1 MPISMYQKFIITQDG
16 VLKFGKVY
24 QHVDLL
30 DWGEECP
37 YGGGLWKKDECRR
50 AILLYGRSFA
60 FGTPDFNQVRRID
73 WRGVGGT
80 PSPLFFVPHWPN
92 EDLLVPVYVM

>member
-1 MPISMYQKFIITQDG
+1 MYQKFIITQDG

-37 YGGGLWKKDECRR
+37 YGGGLWKKDEGRR
-50 AILLYGRSFA
+50 AILLYVRSFA
-60 FGTPDFNQVRRID
+60 FCTTDFNQVRRID

-80 PSPLFFVPHWPN
+80 PSPIFFVPHWPN
-92 EDLLVPVYVM
+92 EDLLVPVFVM

>member
-1 MPISMYQKFIITQDG
+1 MYQKFIITQDG

-30 DWGEECP
+30 DRGEECP
-37 YGGGLWKKDECRR
+37 YGGGLWKNDECRR

>member
-1 MPISMYQKFIITQDG
+1 MYQKFIITQDG

-30 DWGEECP
+30 DWGEKCP

-60 FGTPDFNQVRRID
+60 FGTPDLNQVRRID

-92 EDLLVPVYVM
+92 ENLLVPVFVM

>member
-1 MPISMYQKFIITQDG
+1 MYQKFIITLDG

-60 FGTPDFNQVRRID
+60 FGTPDFNQVTRID

>member
-24 QHVDLL
+24 QHIDLL

-92 EDLLVPVYVM
+92 EDLLEPVYVM

>member
-1 MPISMYQKFIITQDG
+1 MYQKFIITLDG

-92 EDLLVPVYVM
+92 EDLLEPVYVM

>member
-1 MPISMYQKFIITQDG
+1 MYQKFIITLDG

-37 YGGGLWKKDECRR
+37 YGGGLWKKDEGRR

-80 PSPLFFVPHWPN
+80 PSPIFFVPHWPN
-92 EDLLVPVYVM
+92 EDLLEPVYVM